1 MLYFQN
7 VSKCYRH
14 TQALRHFTADLGH
27 GIYGLLGPNGAGKTT
42 LIKIL
47 VGVLRSDEGLILYQG
62 TPVNNLGEVFLAHL
76 GYLPQNASFYPD
88 FRVNEFLL
96 YMAALKGVD
105 SQIAQRRS
113 LELLEQV
120 NLSDAA
126 NIKIGEMSG
135 GMLQRLGIAQAMIN
149 DPEILVL
156 DEPTAGLDPKERI
169 RFRNIISALAGN
181 RLILLSTHIVS
192 DIESIA
198 TQVLLVRKGQLILH
212 GSPKEL
218 EEEMEGKVW
227 QVMSTEEMVHTYAQH
242 YNVSNI
248 YREDEQL
255 FVRILSEKKPS
266 PNAVLLRANLEDV
279 FLFHNEESEQ

>member
-1 MLYFQN
+1 MLLFKN
-7 VSKCYRH
+7 ISKHYRH
-14 TQALRHFTADLGH
+14 TQALRNFTADLDH

-47 VGVLRSDEGLILYQG
+47 VGVLRADGGQIYYRND
-62 TPVNNLGEVFLAHL
+62 PVYNLGETFLAHL

-88 FRVNEFLL
+88 FRVDEFLL
-96 YMAALKGVD
+96 YVAALKGVD
-105 SQIAQRRS
+105 PTIAKKRS
-113 LELLEQV
+113 LELLDQV
-120 NLSDAA
+120 NLSDTAK
-126 NIKIGEMSG
+126 IKIGEMSR

-169 RFRNIISALAGN
+169 RFRNILSALAGD

-198 TQVLLVRKGQLILH
+198 TQVLLVRKGQLILQ
-212 GSPKEL
+212 GAPKEL
-218 EEEMEGKVW
+218 EQEMEGKVW
-227 QVMSTEEMVHTYAQH
+227 QVKSNEETVRQYALH

-248 YREDEQL
+248 FREDDQL
-255 FVRILSEKKPS
+255 FVRILSKEKPDQ
-266 PNAVLLRANLEDV
+266 NAIALKANLEDV
-279 FLFHNEESEQ
+279 FLFHNEEP

>member
-1 MLYFQN
+1 MLLFQN
-7 VSKCYRH
+7 ISKNYRH
-14 TQALRHFTADLGH
+14 TQALRNFTADLDH

-47 VGVLRSDEGLILYQG
+47 VGILRANCGQIFYHNEAVQH
-62 TPVNNLGEVFLAHL
+62 LGVDFLAHI
-76 GYLPQNASFYPD
+76 GYLPQNAAFYPD
-88 FRVNEFLL
+88 FRVDEFLL
-96 YMAALKGVD
+96 YMAALKGV
-105 SQIAQRRS
+105 SPKIAQTRS
-113 LELLEQV
+113 LELLDQV

-126 NIKIGEMSG
+126 QIKIGEMSG

-169 RFRNIISALAGN
+169 RFRNIISALAGE

-198 TQVLLVRKGQLILH
+198 TQVLLIRKGQLILQ

-218 EEEMEGKVW
+218 EKKMDGKVW
-227 QVMSTEEMVHTYAQH
+227 QVESSEEMARRYALD

-248 YREDEQL
+248 FREDERL
-255 FVRILSEKKPS
+255 FVRILSDKKPHQ
-266 PNAVLLRANLEDV
+266 NAVALNANLEDV
-279 FLFHNEESEQ
+279 FLFHIEES